1 MAQVVPD
8 MLLNGSDHADET
20 HIEDTRLQILN
31 EHQEFSTQLP
41 YYMKHKWNILSEGFN
56 YHLVAVFGSQ
66 STGKSTLLNKLFGTR
81 FDVMSEKNRQQTTKG
96 LWISKANDFNVLV
109 MDVEGT
115 DGRERGEN
123 QDFERKS
130 ALFSLAT
137 AEVILI
143 NMWENMVGLYNGA
156 NMGLL
161 KTVFEVNLQ
170 LFQKDGDFT
179 GQTPLN
185 ALSQTLKADLEKIW
199 AGLNKPKGRENSNI
213 SDFFDFS
220 FSALPHKIFAAP
232 MFDKAV
238 ELMRERFTK
247 TEDSGYVF
255 LEQYKKNIP
264 ADGFPKFA
272 ESIWEKIIS
281 EKDLDIPTQQ
291 QLLAQFR
298 CDEIARVAFEIF
310 KEKIKYSQNQLDS
323 GKVIEKLG
331 KIMDDIKSECL
342 VIYDEDAS
350 RYNKQ
355 VYLQIRAEF
364 IVKIDTNV
372 KVFFIQQL
380 RNLHKKYL
388 IILQATLHER
398 LTGNEEDFVVIL
410 KKIKLDVIDNF
421 KQVVN
426 DSKLKDVDWSSEDFV
441 NQFLEDVEEITE
453 KRKVEAMEKMVKSL
467 QKFVRESISDPVQV
481 YLNES
486 EDNMWQN
493 VFYVY
498 KTTVEKSTANL
509 TNRSKAFEVGEEE
522 IASAVLS
529 MKRDAWELLLKVLTE
544 GTSEAEMVSKLKRAF
559 DRKFKYDDDE
569 VPRMWNVGD
578 DIDKVFNE
586 AKLEA
591 EKVLRLFVKFDVDFD
606 QFAGIGEEFID
617 EHALV
622 LLSPLKVQK
631 IKGKFA
637 READTS
643 FIEAKRSLAP
653 TIAKIPTWFVA
664 LTVVLGWNEFMAI
677 LYNPVY
683 FVSLALF
690 LVGGFIVYKLGLA
703 GPLFSVARVA
713 TGEVTRQVGA
723 QIGKSG
729 VSIDNLT
736 QKFNDI
742 SAKSTENLRKSK
754 HDYRKTFKSPFFYPN
769 NSQEIPY
776 FDTTGGVIKTE
787 QSIRLTPSVPN
798 MKGSIWAKEPN
809 THKNWEI
816 EFSFTAFGRGYMGGK
831 GLAFWYTKDRM
842 IEGPIYGGKDLWT
855 GFGLFFDTSNQ
866 EDQRFT
872 PIIYGVLNDGRKEIE
887 HAKDIPTFS
896 LGTCFR
902 DYRNTAGH
910 VWVRVIYH
918 NSILKVEVDA
928 RQEGYSYTSCFES
941 KNILLPTGYYF
952 GMSASTD
959 HLADDHDILSF
970 DAYEYEPEEKKANPS
985 RPYEPEH
992 IKKEGEFH
1000 LDKNAKEKIKKV
1012 EGYSHI
1018 RGSNEF
1024 PDTINSHTIQQ
1035 LQENQFKIIEA
1046 LNLVHSKLDIPKV
1059 GHENNVGVPHDA
1071 AKSHEVQTLR
1081 QDLGELTKHVQELTN
1096 IVHEAFNQ
1104 LIKTDTNDGAHLN
1117 NFVQDHMKVLHAKLD
1132 ENHEETKKVVDN
1144 IKSTNNGGHYTLY
1157 VVFFLIGVIVM
1168 QVVRTLRKGGKEKK
1182 YI

>member
-298 CDEIARVAFEIF
+298 CDEIAR
-310 KEKIKYSQNQLDS
+310 LDS

-342 VIYDEDAS
+342 
-350 RYNKQ
+350 
-355 VYLQIRAEF
+355 
-364 IVKIDTNV
+364 
-372 KVFFIQQL
+372 
-380 RNLHKKYL
+380 
-388 IILQATLHER
+388 
-398 LTGNEEDFVVIL
+398 
-410 KKIKLDVIDNF
+410 
-421 KQVVN
+421 

-872 PIIYGVLNDGRKEIE
+872 PIIYGITKLFFLILKLILKKGVLNDGRKEIE

-1012 EGYSHI
+1012 EGYSHN